1 LTRKWIIGAIALTT
15 AVLAVGAVGCSDDD
29 DDDSTDASASATTG
43 AVDSANEQ
51 LCNDLGDLETAVQ
64 GVQDLD
70 SSSSVDDATS
80 AVDAVQ
86 TAWDDAKS
94 SAEAFEQAKATALA
108 TAVENLGDTIQNVSA
123 TDTLGDAQA
132 DVQASADEVKAARDD
147 LSTDADCS

>member
-1 LTRKWIIGAIALTT
+1 LTRRWIVGAIALST

-29 DDDSTDASASATTG
+29 DDSTGGGSTATQG

-51 LCNDLGDLETAVQ
+51 LCTDLGDLETAVQ
-64 GVQDLD
+64 GVEDLD
-70 SSSSVDDATS
+70 SSSSVDDAKA

-94 SAEAFEQAKATALA
+94 SAEAFEEAKATTLA
-108 TAVENLGDTIQNVSA
+108 TAVEDLGDTIQNVSA

-132 DVQASADEVKAARDD
+132 DVAAAADEVKAARDD
-147 LSTDADCS
+147 LSTEADCS